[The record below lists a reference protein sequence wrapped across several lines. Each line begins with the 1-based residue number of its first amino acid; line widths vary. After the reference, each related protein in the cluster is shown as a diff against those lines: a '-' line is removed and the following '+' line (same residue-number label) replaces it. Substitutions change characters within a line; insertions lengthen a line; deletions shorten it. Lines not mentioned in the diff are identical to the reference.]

1 MDRYTR
7 NLNCISHD
15 ENLILQNSKVCVVGC
30 GGLGGHII
38 EMLGRL
44 GVGYITAV
52 DADVF
57 EITNL
62 NRQLLSDEK
71 SLGMSKALMA
81 VKRMKIV
88 NSDVEVVPVTEY
100 LDENNAS
107 DILDEHDLVIDAL
120 DNIDSRLVLE
130 KTCRD
135 LNIPLVHGAIAGWYG
150 QVCSILPGDNT
161 LSRIYDSDIS
171 RGVEKELGNPSFT
184 PALVAS
190 IEVSEAT
197 KILLNKGEILRNK
210 LLFLDLLNNEFFTM
224 DI

>member
-150 QVCSILPGDNT
+150 QVCSILPGDDT
-161 LSRIYDSDIS
+161 LSRIYNTDIS